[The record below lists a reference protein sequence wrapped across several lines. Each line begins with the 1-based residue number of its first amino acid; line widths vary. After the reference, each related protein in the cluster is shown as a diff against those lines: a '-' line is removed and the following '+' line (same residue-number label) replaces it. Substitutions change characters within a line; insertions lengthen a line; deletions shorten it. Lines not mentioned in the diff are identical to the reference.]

1 MQTVAKREKQI
12 LKGDPRMV
20 GVGLDELRRFLRFS
34 FPKWFCDSKAAGDS
48 LWLCI
53 LVTGKGDF
61 ERRWLG
67 RDHE

>member
-34 FPKWFCDSKAAGDS
+34 FPK
-48 LWLCI
+48 
-53 LVTGKGDF
+53 
-61 ERRWLG
+61 
-67 RDHE
+67 